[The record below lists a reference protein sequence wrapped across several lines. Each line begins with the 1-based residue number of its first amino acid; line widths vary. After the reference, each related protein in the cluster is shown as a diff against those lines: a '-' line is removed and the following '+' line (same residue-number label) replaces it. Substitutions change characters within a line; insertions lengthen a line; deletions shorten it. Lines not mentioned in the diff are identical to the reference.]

1 MTINEK
7 AIAEGI
13 RKGENRAVKEFYNSF
28 GGLLTSVCSRY
39 ITNDDDVKD
48 ILQESMIS
56 IITNI
61 QSFEY
66 KGVGSLK
73 AWSARI
79 VVNHALGFLRQK
91 KRNNELFTD
100 FEKDIPDRDTE
111 TPPNID
117 DIPADDVLEM
127 IRELPDGYRMV
138 LNLYIIEGKSHKEI
152 SQLLGIKAD
161 SSASQLHRAK
171 AILAKKITEYRK
183 RQAL

>member
-13 RKGENRAVKEFYNSF
+13 RKGENRAVREFYNSF

-91 KRNNELFTD
+91 KRSNELFTD
-100 FEKDIPDRDTE
+100 SNKDIPD
-111 TPPNID
+111 
-117 DIPADDVLEM
+117 DDVLEM

-138 LNLYIIEGKSHKEI
+138 FNLYIIEGRSHKEI